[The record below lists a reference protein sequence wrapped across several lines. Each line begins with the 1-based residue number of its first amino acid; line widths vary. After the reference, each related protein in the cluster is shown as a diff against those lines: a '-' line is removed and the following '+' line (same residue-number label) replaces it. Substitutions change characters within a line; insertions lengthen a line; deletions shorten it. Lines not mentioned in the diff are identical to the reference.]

1 MSKIN
6 LMKQKGG
13 EEKKGVDD
21 DPQAA
26 QQSIDYMNMLHS
38 LEESMLKDLS
48 GKSDMFFS
56 IIKGELLLSIH
67 RELDRKISY
76 LILETKTNVN
86 SFSQS

>member
-1 MSKIN
+1 
-6 LMKQKGG
+6 MKQKGG

-21 DPQAA
+21 EPQAA

-56 IIKGELLLSIH
+56 IIKGELLLHCYTTFLSDLQ
-67 RELDRKISY
+67 RSQISNNKNY
-76 LILETKTNVN
+76 SLGT
-86 SFSQS
+86 

>member
-1 MSKIN
+1 
-6 LMKQKGG
+6 MKQKGG

-21 DPQAA
+21 EPQAA

-56 IIKGELLLSIH
+56 IIKGELLLST
-67 RELDRKISY
+67 S
-76 LILETKTNVN
+76 
-86 SFSQS
+86 

>member
-21 DPQAA
+21 EPQAA